1 MARLTTNFNFLS
13 PTGFRL
19 TINRNKFANV
29 EYFITGFSIPS
40 ISMGEVNQGFRGHTS
55 FQAGDTVGYDT
66 LSIRFA
72 IDEDMNNYTEI
83 FDWMINNRDSG
94 RDPLTGDQQVSD
106 MILTVLTNHNNV
118 NKEFQF
124 MDAFPTSLSGAEF
137 TTQATDVEYLQADV
151 TFRYNEFKIIK

>member
-1 MARLTTNFNFLS
+1 
-13 PTGFRL
+13 
-19 TINRNKFANV
+19 
-29 EYFITGFSIPS
+29 
-40 ISMGEVNQGFRGHTS
+40 MGEVTQGFRGHTS
-55 FQAGDTVGYDT
+55 FQAGDTVGYDA

-72 IDEDMNNYTEI
+72 IDEDMKNYTEI
-83 FDWMINNRDSG
+83 FDWMINNRESG
-94 RDPLTGDQQVSD
+94 RDPLAGDQQVSD

>member
-40 ISMGEVNQGFRGHTS
+40 ISMGEVTQGFRGHTS
-55 FQAGDTVGYDT
+55 FQTGDTVGYDA

-72 IDEDMNNYTEI
+72 IDEDMKNYTEI
-83 FDWMINNRDSG
+83 FDWMINNREVG
-94 RDPLTGDQQVSD
+94 RDPMSTDQKVSD
-106 MILTVLTNHNNV
+106 MILTVLTSHNNG

-124 MDAFPTSLSGAEF
+124 MDAFPTSMSGAEF
-137 TTQATDVEYLQADV
+137 NTQTTDVEYIQAEA

>member
-19 TINRNKFANV
+19 TINRNRFANV

-40 ISMGEVNQGFRGHTS
+40 ISMGEVTQGFRGHTS
-55 FQAGDTVGYDT
+55 FQAGDTVGYDA

-72 IDEDMNNYTEI
+72 IDEDMKNYTEI
-83 FDWMINNRDSG
+83 FDWMINNRESG
-94 RDPLTGDQQVSD
+94 RDPLAGDQQVSD